1 MNIEKIEHDDCV
13 NVTLDTEEVK
23 CLCEALYGAFYDN
36 EDNPVFRK
44 LYSELI
50 IARDICLYG
59 HLDDFGIASVVSCKD
74 IKKSVNRQKKSI
86 KQERKKR
93 NVTY

>member
-44 LYSELI
+44 LYRTNHCKRYLFI
-50 IARDICLYG
+50 WT
-59 HLDDFGIASVVSCKD
+59 FG
-74 IKKSVNRQKKSI
+74 
-86 KQERKKR
+86 
-93 NVTY
+93 

>member
-1 MNIEKIEHDDCV
+1 MNIKKIEHDDCV

-23 CLCEALYGAFYDN
+23 CLCEAFYGAFYDN

-59 HLDDFGIASVVSCKD
+59 HLDDFSIASVVSCKD
-74 IKKSVNRQKKSI
+74 IKKISEQAKEI
-86 KQERKKR
+86 DQTRKEEA
-93 NVTY
+93 

>member
-23 CLCEALYGAFYDN
+23 CLCEALYGAFY
-36 EDNPVFRK
+36 
-44 LYSELI
+44 SELI

-59 HLDDFGIASVVSCKD
+59 HLDDFGIASVVSCGD
-74 IKKSVNRQKKSI
+74 IKKISEQAKEI
-86 KQERKKR
+86 DQTRKEEA
-93 NVTY
+93 

>member
-50 IARDICLYG
+50 IARDIRSKILYS
-59 HLDDFGIASVVSCKD
+59 DEKTF
-74 IKKSVNRQKKSI
+74 QKGKTGSD
-86 KQERKKR
+86 
-93 NVTY
+93 